1 MYFLCF
7 ILILKVCFQLMF
19 LKVYTVKSV
28 LNGTWIQQKTAFSEE
43 FFVDPRICC
52 KSSINPPV
60 INGNCLTHRNG
71 NQEQYFNRKH
81 SSCFY
86 SF

>member
-1 MYFLCF
+1 MCFLCF

-43 FFVDPRICC
+43 FLW
-52 KSSINPPV
+52 S
-60 INGNCLTHRNG
+60 
-71 NQEQYFNRKH
+71 QESVVKIV
-81 SSCFY
+81 
-86 SF
+86 